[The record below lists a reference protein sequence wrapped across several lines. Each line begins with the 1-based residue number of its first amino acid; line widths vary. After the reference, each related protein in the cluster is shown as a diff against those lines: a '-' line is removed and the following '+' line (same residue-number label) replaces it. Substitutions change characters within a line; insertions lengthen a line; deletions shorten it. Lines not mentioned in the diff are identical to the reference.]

1 MRAYITYVFVFV
13 FFTLFLHRFTF
24 PTPILNTFLIDRMS
38 NYYYSTPITPSIKS
52 HSTRTQSQSSARVT
66 PRLAALLRRATS
78 SPTCCS
84 RIRSSQSPHRT
95 AAAFE
100 TSCFA
105 HSPVASRTAS
115 RAPVRV
121 VRVVRSHRHR
131 RHQARIKARW
141 VGCR

>member
-1 MRAYITYVFVFV
+1 VRTYITYVFVFV

-38 NYYYSTPITPSIKS
+38 NYYYNTPVTPSIKP
-52 HSTRTQSQSSARVT
+52 HSTKTQSSVRVT

-84 RIRSSQSPHRT
+84 IRSSQSPHRT

-121 VRVVRSHRHR
+121 VRVDRSRRHR